1 MERMALS
8 QITWQDVQQVPDDGH
23 RHEAIGV
30 EFPTTLEGVQPDNV
44 FVSLAR
50 RGSEIGEIDLEEIFA
65 RD

>member
-1 MERMALS
+1 VKPC
-8 QITWQDVQQVPDDGH
+8 TGH
-23 RHEAIGV
+23 GELFCAPIGV

-50 RGSEIGEIDLEEIFA
+50 LGSEVGEIDLEEIFA